1 MGRHEN
7 ILEPLF
13 TCAFVPPNFS
23 VLISEQR
30 LTVTKAKVMK
40 INQPTTPQRLYSLD
54 ALRGF
59 DMFWIMGLGYIIS
72 DFAATQTSSFWQA
85 VHTQFVHKVWDGF
98 AFWDLIFPLFM
109 FLAGA
114 SVPYSIG
121 RDLEKGR
128 TKRELLF
135 KIIRRGI
142 ILILLG
148 VIYNNKLQIRPISDI
163 RFPSVLEKI
172 GATYMFACIIYL
184 YANKTAQWIWFW
196 GLLIGYWLLL
206 KFTSAP
212 GFPMGD
218 LTEPG
223 NFMSYFDRSVLPGK
237 LSRDI
242 HDTVGLLCTIT
253 GICNVLLGI
262 FAGLLLRNDKT
273 SPTNKTKWLA
283 AAGII
288 SIILSALWNIDFPY
302 NKNLWSSSFVLL
314 TGGLSL
320 LLLSLFYY
328 IIDVRGY
335 KRWTIFFRVIG
346 MNSIFIYVSPVFIN
360 WSFTST
366 ALFKWLA
373 QLAGE
378 SNGQFIIAFGALFVQ
393 WLCLY
398 FMYKKKVFIRI

>member
-1 MGRHEN
+1 
-7 ILEPLF
+7 
-13 TCAFVPPNFS
+13 
-23 VLISEQR
+23 
-30 LTVTKAKVMK
+30 MK
-40 INQPTTPQRLYSLD
+40 INQSTTTQRLYSLD
-54 ALRGF
+54 TLRGF

-72 DFAATQTSSFWQA
+72 DYSATRDSGFWHL
-85 VHTQFVHKVWDGF
+85 VHEQFVHKVWDGF

-109 FLAGA
+109 FMAGV

-121 RDLEKGR
+121 RDMEKGSTR
-128 TKRELLF
+128 KELLF

-148 VIYNNKLQIRPISDI
+148 IIYNNKLQLRPITDI
-163 RFPSVLEKI
+163 RFPSVLGKI

-184 YANKTAQWIWFW
+184 YANRAAQWIWFW
-196 GLLIGYWLLL
+196 SLLIGYWLLL

-223 NFMSYFDRSVLPGK
+223 NFMSYVDRSVLPGK
-237 LSRDI
+237 LSRGI
-242 HDTVGLLCTIT
+242 HDTVGLLCTLT

-262 FAGLLLRNDKT
+262 FAGLLLKSDKT
-273 SPTNKTKWLA
+273 TPHNKAKWIA
-283 AAGII
+283 VAGII
-288 SIILSALWNIDFPY
+288 SILLSVLWNVDFPY

-320 LLLSLFYY
+320 LLLSLFYF
-328 IIDVRGY
+328 IIDVQGY
-335 KRWTIFFRVIG
+335 RRWTLFFRVIG

-360 WSFTST
+360 WNYTST

-373 QLAGE
+373 QLVGE
-378 SNGQFIIAFGALFVQ
+378 PNGQFIIAFGALFVQ
-393 WLCLY
+393 WICLY
-398 FMYKKKVFIRI
+398 FMYKKKIFIRI